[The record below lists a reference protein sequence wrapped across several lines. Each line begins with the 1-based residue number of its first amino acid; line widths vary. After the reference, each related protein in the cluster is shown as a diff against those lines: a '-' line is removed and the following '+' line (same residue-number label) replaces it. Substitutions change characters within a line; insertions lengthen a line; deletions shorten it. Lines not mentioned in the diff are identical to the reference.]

1 MNDKKQLATVQKTM
15 AISKDTLEDFL
26 FSQCKNEISDEQKA
40 LFVGIALAN
49 NLNPYKR
56 EIYPIPFWNSKLGK
70 NDMQPVTAYTVYLQK
85 AQASGKLDG
94 WETEII
100 EDDDGKV
107 AGGKITIHRK
117 DWNNPFVWEVTRD
130 EIVQC
135 KKDGSPNKNWNEKPK
150 FMTKK
155 TLIGQGMRLCFPE
168 DIGGMPYLEE
178 EIRNAQVIDGETD
191 TKKKVSLVDIQT
203 PVATEVPVENLN
215 AKSIKAD
222 IVSSDQKKKINSIFD
237 LMKYENTE
245 TKKKE
250 LCKELYGKETLTKFT
265 NTEADNFI
273 EKLKQGLRKRIVVD
287 NIYSIQE
294 LTDHI
299 EAITDVYNQDNPA
312 DQKILDE
319 IISYAEHLT
328 ETKKEAPTTK

>member
-1 MNDKKQLATVQKTM
+1 MNDKQLATVKNKLL
-15 AISKDTLEDFL
+15 SKEALEDFL

-40 LFVGIALAN
+40 LFIGIALAN

-85 AQASGKLDG
+85 AQASWKLDG
-94 WETEII
+94 WETEIF
-100 EDDDGKV
+100 EEEDGKV
-107 AGGKITIHRK
+107 TGGKITIHRK

-135 KKDGSPNKNWNEKPK
+135 KKDWSPNKNWLEKPK

-168 DIGGMPYLEE
+168 DIGWMPYLEE
-178 EIRNAQVIDGETD
+178 EIRNAQIIDWETES
-191 TKKKVSLVDIQT
+191 KKKVSLADVQM
-203 PVATEVPVENLN
+203 PVATDVPVENLN
-215 AKSIKAD
+215 AKSVKAD
-222 IVSSDQKKKINSIFD
+222 LISSDQKKKINAIFD
-237 LMKYENTE
+237 LMKYENIE

-250 LCKELYGKETLTKFT
+250 FCKELYGKETLTKFT
-265 NTEADNFI
+265 HHEANDFI
-273 EKLKQGLRKRIVVD
+273 EKLKQGLKKRIVVD
-287 NIYSIQE
+287 GIYSFQE

-299 EAITDVYNQDNPA
+299 ESITDIYGQDNPS

-319 IISYAEHLT
+319 IIKYAENLA

>member
-117 DWNNPFVWEVTRD
+117 DWNNPFIWEVTRD

-178 EIRNAQVIDGETD
+178 EIRNAQVIDGETES
-191 TKKKVSLVDIQT
+191 KKKVSLAQ
-203 PVATEVPVENLN
+203 VENTEPVNVDALQT
-215 AKSIKAD
+215 KSVKAD
-222 IVSSDQKKKINSIFD
+222 VISSEQKKKINQIFD
-237 LMKYENTE
+237 LMKYEDSD

-250 LCKELYGKETLTKFT
+250 FCKELYNKDSLTKFT
-265 NTEADNFI
+265 NDEANNFI
-273 EKLKQGLRKRIVVD
+273 EKLKLGLKKRI
-287 NIYSIQE
+287 
-294 LTDHI
+294 
-299 EAITDVYNQDNPA
+299 ITDRIYTLEELSSVIEIITDIYVNPN
-312 DQKILDE
+312 DQKLLEE
-319 IISYAEHLT
+319 IINFGETLT
-328 ETKKEAPTTK
+328 ETKKEEPTTK

>member
-1 MNDKKQLATVQKTM
+1 MTNNKQLSTVKNKLL
-15 AISKDTLEDFL
+15 SKEALEDFL

-40 LFVGIALAN
+40 LFIGISLAN

-85 AQASGKLDG
+85 AQASWKLDG
-94 WETEII
+94 WDTEIF

-107 AGGKITIHRK
+107 TGGKIIIHRK
-117 DWNNPFVWEVTRD
+117 DWNNPFIWEVTRD

-135 KKDGSPNKNWNEKPK
+135 KKDWSPNKNWLEKPK

-168 DIGGMPYLEE
+168 DIGWMPYLEE
-178 EIRNAQVIDGETD
+178 EIRNAQIIDWETES
-191 TKKKVSLVDIQT
+191 KKKVSLADIQM
-203 PVATEVPVENLN
+203 PVPTEVPVENLN
-215 AKSIKAD
+215 AKSVKVDLI
-222 IVSSDQKKKINSIFD
+222 SSDQKKKINVIFD
-237 LMKYENTE
+237 LMKYENIE

-250 LCKELYGKETLTKFT
+250 FCKELYGKENLTKFT
-265 NTEADNFI
+265 HDEANDFI
-273 EKLKQGLRKRIVVD
+273 EKLKQGLKKRIVVD
-287 NIYSIQE
+287 GIYSLQE

-299 EAITDVYNQDNPA
+299 ESITDIYGHDNPN

-319 IISYAEHLT
+319 IIKYAENLT